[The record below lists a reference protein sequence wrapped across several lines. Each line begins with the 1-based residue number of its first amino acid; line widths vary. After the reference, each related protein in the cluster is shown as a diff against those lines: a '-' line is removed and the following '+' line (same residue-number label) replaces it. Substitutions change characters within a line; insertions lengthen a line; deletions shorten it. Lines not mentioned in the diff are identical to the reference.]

1 MGFTVTSTKV
11 RGSGIE
17 YQATLNMNRVKRS
30 NDMAFDKQVVI
41 KVRDDLNEHLSTFF
55 KAGLPDLEFH
65 VGNASYRDDRITFK
79 LEVKIAGSE
88 STEMKDLRACA
99 DLYQLDL
106 DKVHDTYTLGGY
118 RKRARKNPFIVNCS
132 KTEKNYVITH
142 DVAVRWFG
150 KESADV

>member
-1 MGFTVTSTKV
+1 
-11 RGSGIE
+11 
-17 YQATLNMNRVKRS
+17 
-30 NDMAFDKQVVI
+30 MAFNKQVVN
-41 KVRDDLNEHLSTFF
+41 KVREDLNEHLSTFF
-55 KAGLPDLEFH
+55 RVAQKKRLGQPAGLPDLEFH

-88 STEMKDLRACA
+88 STEMQDLRACA

-106 DKVHDTYTLGGY
+106 DKVQGTYTLGGY

-132 KTEKNYVITH
+132 KTKKNYVITH

-150 KESADV
+150 KESANV